1 MSSDRDFEEKTVI
14 DEIYTADQSTD
25 FELPLAEVSVQ
36 AGFPSPAEDYIE
48 DRLDLNE
55 HLIDHPAATYF
66 VRVAGTSMVDAG
78 IHDGDILVVDRALE
92 PVDGKV
98 VVASLN
104 GDLSVKR
111 LRQEDDTVYLM
122 AENDD
127 YDDIEITP
135 HNDFQVWGVV
145 THVIHSV

>member
-1 MSSDRDFEEKTVI
+1 VSSEGEFEEKTVV
-14 DEIYTADQSTD
+14 DEIFGAEQSSN
-25 FELPLAEVSVQ
+25 FEIPLAEVSVQ

-48 DRLDLNE
+48 DRIDLNE
-55 HLIDHPAATYF
+55 HLIDPPAATYF

-78 IHDGDILVVDRALE
+78 IHDGDILVVDRAIE

-98 VVASLN
+98 VVAAVN
-104 GDLSVKR
+104 GNLSVKR
-111 LRQEDDTVYLM
+111 LKKENETVYLM

-135 HNDFQVWGVV
+135 HNDFQIWGVV
-145 THVIHSV
+145 THVVHSV

>member
-1 MSSDRDFEEKTVI
+1 VSSEGEFEEKTVV
-14 DEIYTADQSTD
+14 DEIFGAEQSSN
-25 FELPLAEVSVQ
+25 FEIPLAEVSVQ

-48 DRLDLNE
+48 DRIDLNE

-78 IHDGDILVVDRALE
+78 IHDGDILVVDRAIE

-98 VVASLN
+98 VVAAVN
-104 GDLSVKR
+104 GNLSVKR
-111 LRQEDDTVYLM
+111 LKKEDETVYLM

-145 THVIHSV
+145 THVVHSV